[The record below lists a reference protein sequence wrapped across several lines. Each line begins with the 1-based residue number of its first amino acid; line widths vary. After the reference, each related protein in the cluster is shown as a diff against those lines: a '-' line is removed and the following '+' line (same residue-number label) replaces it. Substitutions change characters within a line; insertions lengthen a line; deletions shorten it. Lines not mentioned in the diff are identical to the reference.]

1 MKKIIN
7 EWRNFTVLNEGRS
20 LPQILHTLMG
30 GRESIQTVGILTAE
44 NPRGE
49 QASAEFNKEANDK
62 LMGDLRDMN
71 LGFRRIRGSFG
82 SKEDSLMV
90 PNITREEVVR
100 LGRKYDQ
107 VSVIWGSKQ
116 DDGMVFEYIE
126 SADGETKQ
134 KRNVVLTGDDVQ
146 SREDFYSQEP
156 KGPEAEA
163 GKFLVPFFDDE
174 YEMMDEQEDLDVS
187 PGTEKVYEDINK
199 RVGELLKENKT
210 GKFRWEQRGMIKQLK
225 KRLVLPKKI
234 LS

>member
-7 EWRNFTVLNEGRS
+7 EWRNFTVLSEGRS

-49 QASAEFNKEANDK
+49 QAPAELNKEANDN
-62 LMGDLRDMN
+62 LMSDLRDMN
-71 LGFRRIRGSFG
+71 LGFRRLRGSFG
-82 SKEDSLMV
+82 NKEESFMV
-90 PNITREEVVR
+90 PNITREEAVKM
-100 LGRKYDQ
+100 GGKYDQ

-126 SADGETKQ
+126 SGITKQ
-134 KRNVVLTGDDVQ
+134 KRNVILTGADIQ
-146 SREDFYSQEP
+146 SRGDYYSQEP

-174 YEMMDEQEDLDVS
+174 YEMLDEQEELDERS
-187 PGTEKVYEDINK
+187 ETEKVYAEINK

-225 KRLVLPKKI
+225 KSLVSPKKI